1 MRQYLSGGCLEP
13 PLTCEIHRKPGADVL
28 DLQVQQ
34 ALHVLG
40 SRGRA
45 GVARVVVQHLNE
57 VLA

>member
-13 PLTCEIHRKPGADVL
+13 ALTCEIHRKPGADVL

-40 SRGRA
+40 SGGQA